1 MMMGRR
7 IRLRGPIRPLS
18 PTEGKFGL
26 KGGARSGGGWRYFCT
41 GMPLKAMKPGLFGF
55 PEVFQQASNFFSLPN
70 LPGNLLGNLLGN
82 PLGRT
87 VVITDNAFS

>member
-26 KGGARSGGGWRYFCT
+26 KSGARSGGGWRYFCT
-41 GMPLKAMKPGLFGF
+41 GMRLKAMKPGLFAS
-55 PEVFQQASNFFSLPN
+55 PEVFEQAPNFSLGKIY
-70 LPGNLLGNLLGN
+70 LEIDLEIDLEIYLEIHLAER
-82 PLGRT
+82 L
-87 VVITDNAFS
+87 